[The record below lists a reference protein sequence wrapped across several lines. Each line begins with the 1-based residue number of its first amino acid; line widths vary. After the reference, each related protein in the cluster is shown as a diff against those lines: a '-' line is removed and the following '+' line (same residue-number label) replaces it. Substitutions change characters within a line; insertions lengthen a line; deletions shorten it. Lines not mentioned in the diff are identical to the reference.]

1 MAYAEA
7 TRTEA
12 ADRAAPAKPPSQF
25 WRKVRYQL
33 LNVFAGLVLLY
44 LFVPI
49 SVIILFS
56 FNDPAGKFNLT
67 WHKFST
73 DAWAHPFGVPSLQD
87 AVVLSLKIAFLSTL
101 VATLLGTLVALA
113 LARYS
118 FRGRGA
124 TNFAIFTP
132 MATPEIV
139 MGSSLLT
146 LFIATSGW
154 PVVGLTLGFW
164 TILIAHIMF
173 NISYVIVTVKARVY
187 GFDRRLEEAAMD
199 LFANEWTTFRKITL
213 PLIMPGIG
221 AAAALAFA
229 LSIDDFVVTQFN
241 SGAQITFPLYIYG
254 ASRNGVPVQVNVIGS
269 LIFMVGVGGMFLNL
283 VIQNRRAKRDA
294 LASAGSLRR
303 AQAAEAI

>member
-1 MAYAEA
+1 MSA
-7 TRTEA
+7 TTEA
-12 ADRAAPAKPPSQF
+12 VTVEAEQREAARKPPSGL
-25 WRKVRYQL
+25 WRKLRWHA
-33 LNVFAGLVLLY
+33 LNLFAGLVLLY
-44 LFVPI
+44 LFIPI

-56 FNDPAGKFNLT
+56 FNGPAGKFNLT
-67 WHKFST
+67 WHKFSLE
-73 DAWAHPFGVPSLQD
+73 AWKHPFGAPGLQD
-87 AVVLSLKIAFLSTL
+87 AVKLSLEIAFFST
-101 VATLLGTLVALA
+101 VIATALGTLAALA
-113 LARYS
+113 LARYN
-118 FRGRGA
+118 FRGRSA
-124 TNFAIFTP
+124 SNFAIFTP

-146 LFIATSGW
+146 LFIALQNPS
-154 PVVGLTLGFW
+154 LGFA

-199 LFANEWTTFRKITL
+199 LFANQWTTFRKITL

-241 SGAQITFPLYIYG
+241 SGASITFPLYIYG

-269 LIFMVGVGGMFLNL
+269 LIFLVGVGGMFLNL

-294 LASAGSLRR
+294 IASAGSMRR
-303 AQAAEAI
+303 AQAAEAA

>member
-1 MAYAEA
+1 MSA
-7 TRTEA
+7 TTEA
-12 ADRAAPAKPPSQF
+12 VTVEAEQREAARKPPSGL
-25 WRKVRYQL
+25 WRKLRWHA

-44 LFVPI
+44 LFIPI

-56 FNDPAGKFNLT
+56 FNGPAGKFNLT
-67 WHKFST
+67 WHKFSLE
-73 DAWAHPFGVPSLQD
+73 AWKHPFGAPGLQD
-87 AVVLSLKIAFLSTL
+87 AVKLSLEIAFFST
-101 VATLLGTLVALA
+101 VIATALGTLAALA
-113 LARYS
+113 LARYN
-118 FRGRGA
+118 FRGRSA
-124 TNFAIFTP
+124 SNFAIFTP

-146 LFIATSGW
+146 LFIALQNPS
-154 PVVGLTLGFW
+154 LGFA

-199 LFANEWTTFRKITL
+199 LFANQWTTFRKITL

-241 SGAQITFPLYIYG
+241 SGASITFPLYIYG

-269 LIFMVGVGGMFLNL
+269 LIFLVGVGGMFLNL

-294 LASAGSLRR
+294 IASAGSMRR
-303 AQAAEAI
+303 AQAAEAA

>member
-1 MAYAEA
+1 MRWHA
-7 TRTEA
+7 
-12 ADRAAPAKPPSQF
+12 
-25 WRKVRYQL
+25 

-44 LFVPI
+44 LFIPI

-67 WHKFST
+67 WNKFSL
-73 DAWAHPFGVPSLQD
+73 DAWKHPFGAPGIED
-87 AVVLSLKIAFLSTL
+87 AVELSIEIAFLSTL
-101 VATLLGTLVALA
+101 VATALGTLVALA

-118 FRGRGA
+118 FRGRSA
-124 TNFAIFTP
+124 TNFAVFTP

-146 LFIATSGW
+146 LFIALGR
-154 PVVGLTLGFW
+154 PPRLGFG

-241 SGAQITFPLYIYG
+241 SGAEITFPLYIYG
-254 ASRNGVPVQVNVIGS
+254 AVPK
-269 LIFMVGVGGMFLNL
+269 
-283 VIQNRRAKRDA
+283 RRAGAGERDRLDDLPDRGGRHVPQPDDPEPPRQA
-294 LASAGSLRR
+294 RR
-303 AQAAEAI
+303 AGQRRRAAPGAGRRGATA

>member
-1 MAYAEA
+1 MAATTETPTAGAAEH
-7 TRTEA
+7 
-12 ADRAAPAKPPSQF
+12 AAPRRKPSGF
-25 WRKVRYQL
+25 WRKVRWHA

-44 LFVPI
+44 LFIPI

-67 WHKFST
+67 WNKFSL
-73 DAWAHPFGVPSLQD
+73 DAWQHPFGAPGIES
-87 AVVLSLKIAFLSTL
+87 AVKLSIEIAFLSTL
-101 VATLLGTLVALA
+101 FATALGTLAALA

-118 FRGRGA
+118 FRGRSA
-124 TNFAIFTP
+124 ANFGVFTP

-146 LFIATSGW
+146 LFIALQN
-154 PVVGLTLGFW
+154 PTLGFA

-199 LFANEWTTFRKITL
+199 LFANEWTTFRRITL
-213 PLIMPGIG
+213 PLIMPGVG

-241 SGAQITFPLYIYG
+241 SGAEITFPLYIYG

-269 LIFMVGVGGMFLNL
+269 LIFMIGVGGMFLNL
-283 VIQNRRAKRDA
+283 VVQNRRAKRDA
-294 LASAGSLRR
+294 LASAGALRT
-303 AQAAEAI
+303 AQAAEGATA

>member
-1 MAYAEA
+1 MATAAGTVATDAAES
-7 TRTEA
+7 
-12 ADRAAPAKPPSQF
+12 AAPREPPSGF
-25 WRKVRYQL
+25 WRKVRWHA

-44 LFVPI
+44 LFIPI

-56 FNDPAGKFNLT
+56 LNGPAGKFNLT
-67 WHKFST
+67 WHKFSL
-73 DAWAHPFGVPSLQD
+73 DAWKHPFGAPGLQD

-101 VATLLGTLVALA
+101 GATALGTLAALA

-118 FRGRGA
+118 FRGRSA
-124 TNFAIFTP
+124 SNFAIFTP

-146 LFIATSGW
+146 LFIA
-154 PVVGLTLGFW
+154 LGTPSLGMW

-269 LIFMVGVGGMFLNL
+269 LIFLVGVGGMFLNL

-294 LASAGSLRR
+294 LASAGQLRR
-303 AQAAEAI
+303 AQAAEAN